1 MSESTLKKGRAVI
14 LTALPVEYNAVKAHL
29 RNLSEETHPRG
40 DVYQRG
46 TFVGARGAWDV
57 LIGQIGEGGPRAAAA
72 INRAIEYFD
81 PGVVLFVG
89 VAGGIK
95 DAALYDVVAARKVY
109 GYESGKAEEEFLP
122 RPEVGNAS
130 FTLEQRARAEAT
142 NGQWVRRIHGPKPT
156 ETPHVFIKP
165 IAAGEKVVASKKSAI
180 YTFLRKAYS
189 DAVAVEMEGHGF
201 LLGVD
206 MNEQVKGLVIRGI
219 SDLLD
224 NKEEADAHGSQE
236 IASCYASAFAFELLA
251 RLDTGD
257 PSKKQPSAS
266 TSSSR
271 QGSIEQAQKKSS
283 GDQDTD
289 DASEPFEI
297 FYSYAKEDARLLKQ
311 LQNQLAIL
319 KRQNLITDWYK
330 VVAGG
335 KLTQETI
342 GHLKTARV
350 ILLLISPDFIASEHH
365 YKVELKR
372 AMERHEADE
381 VVVIPI
387 LLRPTDDWKNTPF
400 GELQA
405 IPRNGRAITQWPNRD
420 LAFAE
425 VTREIREVVEQL
437 KRPSSS
443 KGG

>member
-89 VAGGIK
+89 VAGSIK

-142 NGQWVRRIHGPKPT
+142 NGQWVRRIHGPKPN

-165 IAAGEKVVASKKSAI
+165 IAAGEKVVASTKSAI

-224 NKEEADAHGSQE
+224 NKAEADAHGSQE
-236 IASCYASAFAFELLA
+236 IASCYASAFAFEMLA

-283 GDQDTD
+283 GDQNTD